1 MGSQEP
7 GVGTGGNDALRDFC
21 KKLLLHT
28 GCCPP
33 LPVLPSPSGQ
43 PVEIMEVM
51 DRSMPSTERQA
62 LHDGRRDISFS
73 TGHGFLDDKAP
84 SQTRG
89 DG

>member
-1 MGSQEP
+1 
-7 GVGTGGNDALRDFC
+7 
-21 KKLLLHT
+21 
-28 GCCPP
+28 
-33 LPVLPSPSGQ
+33 
-43 PVEIMEVM
+43 MEVM